1 MIVQTLKDFLD
12 NLPEDALLD
21 EVKVVG
27 NNGEKDLTKGVDYV
41 RGPFTNEKYLII
53 F

>member
-1 MIVQTLKDFLD
+1 MVVQTLKEFLEK
-12 NLPEDALLD
+12 LPADALLD

-41 RGPFTNEKYLII
+41 RDPFTNEKYLII